1 MSDPLDWWY
10 RRRKDP
16 FRRLFSDDFF
26 EEFDKMFEEMFKDME
41 KNFPKELIR
50 ERRLPDGSI
59 AREAG
64 PFIYGYSVT
73 IGPDGK
79 PEIKEFGNIKPI
91 EKGKIPF
98 EITDKR
104 EPLVDVLD
112 EDKKI
117 RVVAEIPGVEK
128 EQIKLEIVDDALQ
141 ITVGGERKY
150 YKEVELPTKVDAESV
165 KAAYK
170 NGILEVTLNKIQA
183 ARKSGK
189 TIRID

>member
-16 FRRLFSDDFF
+16 FRRLFSDEFF
-26 EEFDKMFEEMFKDME
+26 EEFDRLFEDMFRNME

-50 ERRLPDGSI
+50 EKRLPDGSI

-73 IGPDGK
+73 IGPGGK
-79 PEIKEFGNIKPI
+79 PEIKEFGNIKPT
-91 EKGKIPF
+91 EKGKTPF
-98 EITDKR
+98 EITNRR

-112 EDKKI
+112 EVDRI

-128 EQIKLEIVDDALQ
+128 EQIQLEIVDNVLQ
-141 ITVGGERKY
+141 ITVEGKRKY
-150 YKEVELPTKVDAESV
+150 YKEVELSTRVDAESV
-165 KAAYK
+165 RATYK
-170 NGILEVTLNKIQA
+170 NGVLEVTLNKIQTTK
-183 ARKSGK
+183 KSGK
-189 TIRID
+189 TVKID